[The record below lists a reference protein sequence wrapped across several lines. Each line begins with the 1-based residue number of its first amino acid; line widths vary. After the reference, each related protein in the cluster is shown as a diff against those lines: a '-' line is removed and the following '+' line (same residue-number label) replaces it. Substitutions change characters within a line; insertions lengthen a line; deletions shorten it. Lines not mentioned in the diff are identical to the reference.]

1 MLKEILLRMAFG
13 GLFVSA
19 FALLG
24 DLIKPK
30 RFAGLFG
37 AAPSVALATLALTAR
52 TEGHQYAAI
61 EAHSMIGGAIAF
73 LMYSCL
79 VCRVVIRYKRPA
91 LLVTLLSLPLWM
103 ATSFVLWLTWL
114 R

>member
-1 MLKEILLRMAFG
+1 MVEEIILRMTFG

-37 AAPSVALATLALTAR
+37 AAPSVALATLALTAG
-52 TEGHQYAAI
+52 TEGKPYAAM
-61 EAHSMIGGAIAF
+61 EAHSMAGGAIAF
-73 LMYSCL
+73 LIYSCL
-79 VCRVVIRYKRPA
+79 VCHVMIRYKRPA
-91 LLVTLLSLPLWM
+91 LLVTLLSLPLWIT
-103 ATSFVLWLTWL
+103 TSFVIWFAWL